1 MSANTDTDVT
11 TVPPLDHDEAIGLAD
26 VEYGRF
32 LDLLR
37 QLEPEDWGRPTD
49 CDRWDVR
56 AVTLHV
62 LGAME
67 GNASVRELLH
77 QQRLGVRAGRELGG
91 STLDGVNEVQI
102 RERASLSG
110 DELVRRV
117 AATQAAAVR
126 GRRRFPRALRGV
138 KVTMPPPW
146 TGKRSLGWLNDVVYT
161 RDTWMH
167 RIDLSRATGRPLVL
181 TADHDGRIV
190 ADAVAD
196 WARLHGR
203 PFELEL
209 TGPAGGRYRS
219 GAAGEHHELDAVE
232 FCRTI
237 TGRREGTGL
246 LTTEVPF

>member
-1 MSANTDTDVT
+1 
-11 TVPPLDHDEAIGLAD
+11 
-26 VEYGRF
+26 
-32 LDLLR
+32 
-37 QLEPEDWGRPTD
+37 
-49 CDRWDVR
+49 
-56 AVTLHV
+56 
-62 LGAME
+62 
-67 GNASVRELLH
+67 
-77 QQRLGVRAGRELGG
+77 
-91 STLDGVNEVQI
+91 
-102 RERASLSG
+102 
-110 DELVRRV
+110 
-117 AATQAAAVR
+117 
-126 GRRRFPRALRGV
+126 
-138 KVTMPPPW
+138 MPPPW
-146 TGKRSLGWLNDVVYT
+146 RGKRSLGWLNDVVYT

-209 TGPAGGRYRS
+209 TGPAGGHYRT
-219 GAAGEHHELDAVE
+219 GTAGEHHQLDAIE